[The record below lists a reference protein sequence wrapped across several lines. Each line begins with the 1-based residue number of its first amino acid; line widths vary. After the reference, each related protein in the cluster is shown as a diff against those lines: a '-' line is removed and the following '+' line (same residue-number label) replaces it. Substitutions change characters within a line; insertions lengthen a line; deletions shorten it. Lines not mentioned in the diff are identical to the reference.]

1 MENARTQMQQSW
13 LVILFYH
20 TWIAFLLF
28 FVLMDA
34 PFLLH
39 VIKLLEEMKAHGVKL
54 KGETY
59 ICLLNAL
66 AATGRTDQV

>member
-13 LVILFYH
+13 LVILLYH
-20 TWIAFLLF
+20 TWTAFLLLF
-28 FVLMDA
+28 MLMDA
-34 PFLLH
+34 PFFH
-39 VIKLLEEMKAHGVKL
+39 VTKLLEEMKAHGVKL

>member
-1 MENARTQMQQSW
+1 M
-13 LVILFYH
+13 VPY
-20 TWIAFLLF
+20 TWTACLLF
-28 FVLMDA
+28 FMLMDA
-34 PFLLH
+34 PVFSTCT
-39 VIKLLEEMKAHGVKL
+39 KLLEEMKAHGVKL